1 MPTIEGKLHVKYDTQ
16 QKSEKFASREFVV
29 EFSDNPLYPQ
39 FIKFE
44 LSQEKCG
51 LMDRFNVGDKLEVVF
66 NLRGREWI
74 NPQGEKKYF
83 TSLEAWKIDKVAG
96 DASSPDAL
104 SKRTVLPG
112 EASDDPFG
120 NNNDLPY

>member
-1 MPTIEGKLHVKYDTQ
+1 MEIQGKLHVKYDTQ

-66 NLRGREWI
+66 NLRGREWV

-96 DASSPDAL
+96 DASSNAGSGGRSVEQLAD
-104 SKRTVLPG
+104 
-112 EASDDPFG
+112 ESDDLFRG
-120 NNNDLPY
+120 M